1 MQVHI
6 NGNPHTF
13 SSLNSMTINDLL
25 VKMAL
30 NSKGIALAINN
41 TVVSQ
46 TDWSIAQVQ
55 DNDRI
60 DIFSVVA
67 GG

>member
-6 NGNPHTF
+6 NGKPHTF

-25 VKMAL
+25 VEMAL
-30 NSKGIALAINN
+30 NDNGVALAINN
-41 TVVSQ
+41 TVISQ
-46 TDWSIAQVQ
+46 TDWSIVQVQ

>member
-6 NGNPHTF
+6 NGKPHTF

-41 TVVSQ
+41 TVVTQ

>member
-1 MQVHI
+1 MQIHV
-6 NGNPHTF
+6 NGQPHTF

-25 VKMAL
+25 VEMAL
-30 NSKGIALAINN
+30 NDNGVALAINN
-41 TVVSQ
+41 TVISQ
-46 TDWSIAQVQ
+46 TDWSIVQVQ